1 MYNRRRARALLAML
15 VISALVLVTVDFR
28 SDGTEGEGPLGA
40 LRGLASTVLGP
51 IQEGL
56 STLVSPIGDGVSSFT
71 GLFDA
76 RAENQQLRAQLES
89 LEERNLSYEDVL
101 RENAELRDL
110 LDMRERNDFTTVA
123 AQVIASGPSNFEWT
137 ITLSVGSDAGVRRDM
152 PVVSG
157 DGLVGRV
164 IQTTADTSRVLLAI
178 DPNFRA
184 ATLHGASGEA
194 GTLQGDGGSPMIFR
208 PLDPEIELDVGDEIV
223 TSSYSNGVFPAGIPI
238 GTVSSADRN
247 AGLLTRV
254 VEVRP
259 FVDFTRLNTVL
270 VVIHAPERELPGLE
284 IDPNEPFTPPDVDP
298 NAPQLPDAPSE
309 TPSDGASPDGATP
322 SDEPTTSAAGDG

>member
-101 RENAELRDL
+101 RCLLYTSPSPRD
-110 LDMRERNDFTTVA
+110 RTR
-123 AQVIASGPSNFEWT
+123 S
-137 ITLSVGSDAGVRRDM
+137 RM
-152 PVVSG
+152 P
-157 DGLVGRV
+157 
-164 IQTTADTSRVLLAI
+164 
-178 DPNFRA
+178 
-184 ATLHGASGEA
+184 
-194 GTLQGDGGSPMIFR
+194 
-208 PLDPEIELDVGDEIV
+208 
-223 TSSYSNGVFPAGIPI
+223 
-238 GTVSSADRN
+238 SSA
-247 AGLLTRV
+247 
-254 VEVRP
+254 
-259 FVDFTRLNTVL
+259 
-270 VVIHAPERELPGLE
+270 
-284 IDPNEPFTPPDVDP
+284 
-298 NAPQLPDAPSE
+298 
-309 TPSDGASPDGATP
+309 
-322 SDEPTTSAAGDG
+322 